1 MTTVHQPATL
11 GLIVPPAAG
20 LVPIDG
26 EALYGDRD
34 IRFIARGLGI
44 PGISP
49 EGFDTVVD
57 RILALA
63 VELRDAGAQA
73 VSLMGTSLSFYRGL
87 EFTHALRD
95 RMQQATGLPCTTM
108 SHAIVES
115 LRTMGIKRVAVA
127 TAYIDTLNQRLVAYL
142 ASCGITVTHIEGLS
156 ITGVEEVGRVDAD
169 TLMALAE
176 RTFAADRSA
185 QGLLISCGG
194 LLTLD
199 IHVPLEQKLGI
210 PVTSSSP
217 AGFWDL
223 VRAGGLDAASPGHGR
238 LFELESPLE
247 RAA

>member
-1 MTTVHQPATL
+1 MKTPTL

-20 LVPIDG
+20 LVPTDG
-26 EALYGDRD
+26 QALYGDRD
-34 IRFIARGLGI
+34 VRFIARGLGI
-44 PGISP
+44 PDISP
-49 EGFDTVVD
+49 NGFDTVVD
-57 RILALA
+57 RILELA
-63 VELRDAGAQA
+63 VELRDAGAEA

-87 EFTHALRD
+87 AFTDALRD

-108 SHAIVES
+108 SHAIVAS
-115 LRTMGIKRVAVA
+115 LQQLGIRRVAVA
-127 TAYIDTLNQRLVAYL
+127 TAYIDILNQRLVAYL
-142 ASCGITVTHIEGLS
+142 ASCGIAVTHIEGLS
-156 ITGVEEVGRVDAD
+156 ITGVEAVGQVSAE

-176 RTFAADRSA
+176 RTVAADRSA

-199 IHVPLEQKLGI
+199 IHVPLEARLGL

-223 VRAGGLDAASPGHGR
+223 MRAAGLDPSSPGYGR
-238 LFELESPLE
+238 LFAPGQALE